1 MIERFHA
8 KLASLA
14 AVLIIALAST
24 QGTSAQGAA
33 SLKPEEKATV
43 AQVSAYLNGI
53 RSFQARFIQVS
64 QNGGIAEGR
73 IYIQRPGRMRIEYK
87 PPVPLLI
94 VSTGKILILYDRK
107 LDQVTH
113 LPLSASPA
121 SFLLADK
128 IRFSGRIRVIGVKRL
143 NGRIYISVAEKG
155 RPDKGSLHLMFV
167 TKPLKLREWIVIDAQ
182 RRRTKVVL
190 IDIREGVK
198 LDPKLFLFERT
209 GKGSGGDYR

>member
-1 MIERFHA
+1 MRIWA
-8 KLASLA
+8 KLAGLA
-14 AVLIIALAST
+14 AVFILAASA
-24 QGTSAQGAA
+24 AQGAA
-33 SLKPEEKATV
+33 ALSQDDKAVV
-43 AQVSAYLNGI
+43 ARVSAYLNGV
-53 RSFQARFIQVS
+53 RSFEARFIQVA
-64 QNGGIAEGR
+64 QNGNIAEGR

-94 VSTGKILILYDRK
+94 VSTGKILILYDSQ

-128 IRFSGRIRVIGVKRL
+128 IRFSGRIRVIGVKRF
-143 NGRIYISVAEKG
+143 NGRITVSLAEKG
-155 RPDKGSLHLMFV
+155 RPGKGSLHLMFV

-190 IDIREGVK
+190 IDIREGIK
-198 LDPKLFLFERT
+198 LDPRLFLFERT
-209 GKGSGGDYR
+209 GKGGGGNYR

>member
-1 MIERFHA
+1 MIVRICA
-8 KLASLA
+8 KLAGLA
-14 AVLIIALAST
+14 AVIIIASAP
-24 QGTSAQGAA
+24 AQGAA
-33 SLKPEEKATV
+33 ALSREDKAAV
-43 AQVSAYLNGI
+43 ARVSAYLDKV
-53 RSFQARFIQVS
+53 RSFEARFIQVS

-94 VSTGKILILYDRK
+94 VSTGKILILYDRQ

-143 NGRIYISVAEKG
+143 NGRITVSIAERG
-155 RPDKGSLHLMFV
+155 RPDKGSLHLMFS

-182 RRRTKVVL
+182 RQRTKVVL
-190 IDIREGVK
+190 IDFRTGVK

-209 GKGSGGDYR
+209 GKGGDKNYR

>member
-1 MIERFHA
+1 MRIYA

-14 AVLIIALAST
+14 AVIIIA
-24 QGTSAQGAA
+24 SAPAQSAA
-33 SLKPEEKATV
+33 ALSQDDEATV
-43 AQVSAYLNGI
+43 ARVSAYLNGV
-53 RSFQARFIQVS
+53 RSFEARFIQVS
-64 QNGGIAEGR
+64 QNGNIAEGR

-94 VSTGKILILYDRK
+94 VSTGKILILYDRQ

-143 NGRIYISVAEKG
+143 NGRIYVSLTERG
-155 RPDKGSLHLMFV
+155 RPDKGSLHLVFV

-182 RRRTKVVL
+182 LRRSKVVL

-209 GKGSGGDYR
+209 GKGSDGNYR

>member
-1 MIERFHA
+1 M
-8 KLASLA
+8 LAGLA
-14 AVLIIALAST
+14 AVLLIAA
-24 QGTSAQGAA
+24 GAAQGAA
-33 SLKPEEKATV
+33 ALSQADKATV
-43 AQVSAYLNGI
+43 ARVSAYLNKV
-53 RSFQARFIQVS
+53 RTFQARFIQVS

-73 IYIQRPGRMRIEYK
+73 LYIQRPGRMRIEYK

-94 VSTGKILILYDRK
+94 VSTGKVLILYDRT

-128 IRFSGRIRVIGVKRL
+128 IRFSGRIRVIAVKRL
-143 NGRIYISVAEKG
+143 PGRIYVSVSEKG

-167 TKPLKLREWIVIDAQ
+167 TRPFRLREWIVIDAQ

-190 IDIREGVK
+190 INFRSGVK

-209 GKGSGGDYR
+209 GKGGGSNYR

>member
-1 MIERFHA
+1 MRIYA

-14 AVLIIALAST
+14 AVIIIA
-24 QGTSAQGAA
+24 SAPAQSAA
-33 SLKPEEKATV
+33 ALSQDDEATV
-43 AQVSAYLNGI
+43 ARVSAYLNGV
-53 RSFQARFIQVS
+53 RSFEARFIQVS
-64 QNGGIAEGR
+64 QNGNIAEGR

-94 VSTGKILILYDRK
+94 VSTGKILILYDRQ

-143 NGRIYISVAEKG
+143 NGRIYVSLTERG
-155 RPDKGSLHLMFV
+155 RPDKGSLHLVFV

-209 GKGSGGDYR
+209 GKGSDGNYR

>member
-1 MIERFHA
+1 MTMRFYA
-8 KLASLA
+8 KLAGLA
-14 AVLIIALAST
+14 AVLLIAA
-24 QGTSAQGAA
+24 GAAQGAA
-33 SLKPEEKATV
+33 ALSQADKATV
-43 AQVSAYLNGI
+43 ARVSAYLNKV
-53 RSFQARFIQVS
+53 RTFQARFIQVS

-94 VSTGKILILYDRK
+94 VSTGKILILYDRS

-128 IRFSGRIRVIGVKRL
+128 IRFSGRIRVIAVKRL
-143 NGRIYISVAEKG
+143 PGRVYVSVAEKG

-167 TKPLKLREWIVIDAQ
+167 TRPLRLREWIVIDAQ

-190 IDIREGVK
+190 IDFRAGVK

-209 GKGSGGDYR
+209 GKGSGSNYR